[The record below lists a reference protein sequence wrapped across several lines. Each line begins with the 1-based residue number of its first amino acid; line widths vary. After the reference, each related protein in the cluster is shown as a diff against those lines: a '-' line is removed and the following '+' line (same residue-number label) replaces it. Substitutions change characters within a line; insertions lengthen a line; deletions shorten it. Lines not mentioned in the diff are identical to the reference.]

1 MPIEFN
7 REDDKKKAGLTKEEE
22 EIIKQLRNTPFWL
35 EENNNEEE
43 EDIIFDEDDL
53 GEEEEKVEEVK
64 EVEEVEAEKEDR
76 RERKREE
83 EEEEDIEF
91 VSTFQGKDLTGLDD
105 RQVLEEIYNVL
116 AVVAKGLE
124 ESNFKLER
132 NYRVSQKNYRKLT
145 DIEEGIIE
153 LIDKLKL
160 VKEQLDEEF
169 KNASKKVNDLKI
181 EFINHVENEMER
193 SANKFV
199 DTVSSKISSVSLKLN
214 DFIRDIDQ
222 RIKTI
227 NEFNASMTDLLVN
240 LMNKS
245 DEIMEAERKQRE
257 QIQKSLDRL
266 NMLFIVIAA
275 EFLVIIL
282 LIFFFFIRFK

>member
-7 REDDKKKAGLTKEEE
+7 REDDKKKVNLTKEEE
-22 EIIKQLRNTPFWL
+22 EIIKQLRNTPFFL
-35 EENNNEEE
+35 ENDNEDEE
-43 EDIIFDEDDL
+43 EDFIFDEDDL

-64 EVEEVEAEKEDR
+64 EVEEKKEEKV
-76 RERKREE
+76 ERKREE

-91 VSTFQGKDLTGLDD
+91 VPTFQEKDLTGLNG

-116 AVVAKGLE
+116 VVVARGLE

-132 NYRVSQKNYRKLT
+132 NYRISNKIYGRIT
-145 DIEEGIIE
+145 DIEEGVIE
-153 LIDKLKL
+153 LIEKLKL
-160 VKEQLDEEF
+160 VKDQLDEEF
-169 KNASKKVNDLKI
+169 ENAAKKVNDLKI

-199 DTVSSKISSVSLKLN
+199 DSVSSKISSVSLKLN

-222 RIKTI
+222 RIKAI
-227 NEFNASMTDLLVN
+227 NEFNASMTELLVN

-245 DEIMEAERKQRE
+245 DEIMKAEREQRA

>member
-22 EIIKQLRNTPFWL
+22 EIIKQLRGTPFWL

-83 EEEEDIEF
+83 GEDIEF
-91 VSTFQGKDLTGLDD
+91 VPTFQGKDLTGLDD

-116 AVVAKGLE
+116 VVVA
-124 ESNFKLER
+124 SNLER
-132 NYRVSQKNYRKLT
+132 NYHVSQKNYRKLT

-153 LIDKLKL
+153 LIEKLKL
-160 VKEQLDEEF
+160 VKDQLDEEF
-169 KNASKKVNDLKI
+169 ENTAKKVNDLKI

-222 RIKTI
+222 RIKAI
-227 NEFNASMTDLLVN
+227 NEFNASMTELLVN

-275 EFLVIIL
+275 EFLFIIL
-282 LIFFFFIRFK
+282 LIFFFFIRLK